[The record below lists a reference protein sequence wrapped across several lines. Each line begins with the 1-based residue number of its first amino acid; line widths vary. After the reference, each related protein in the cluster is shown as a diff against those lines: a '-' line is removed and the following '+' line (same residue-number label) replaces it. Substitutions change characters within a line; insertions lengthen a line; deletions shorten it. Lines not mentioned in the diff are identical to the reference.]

1 MKIHSSRAITFRNG
15 ETMQTKSEKKYVAVL
30 GSLIDTR
37 RQGYA
42 QKVSSE
48 QLSKHHSSSTVL
60 HVNADRPM
68 PRLESD
74 SI

>member
-1 MKIHSSRAITFRNG
+1 MHKNPQAITLRNG
-15 ETMQTKSEKKYVAVL
+15 ETLQMKLEKKYVVL
-30 GSLIDTR
+30 GLIDTR

-48 QLSKHHSSSTVL
+48 QLSKHHSSSTIL
-60 HVNADRPM
+60 HVNADRSM
-68 PRLESD
+68 QWLESD